1 MQNTLTGKTGDVI
14 ALLGGL
20 LFPLAFA
27 PFFLFPLSILCL
39 AALFITWSCASP
51 GRVAWRAFLFGFGM
65 FSVGVSWIYVSL
77 HTFGNMP
84 MMLAAVSVAGLIA
97 LLSLFPAVGA
107 YVQARIARG
116 HSITAM
122 TLLMPAGW
130 MLAEWLR
137 DWVLTGFPWLSAGY
151 SQVNSWLGHFA
162 PWVGV
167 YGVSLVV
174 ALCAGLLTAIVLN
187 PRKFAAKGVLMIIFI
202 FTLAWAADR
211 VQWSTAEGEPLR
223 VALVQGNIPL
233 IAKWQPDESLRIR
246 DLYLQTSLTLPD
258 RDLIVWPESALP
270 FFVDEVGDEFWQE
283 LRKHPAD
290 FIFGLLE
297 REPGGTPYY
306 NSVVAVSDELEF
318 YRKKHLVPFG
328 EFLPFKPLFSWVI
341 GRLEIPMADFTS
353 WQAPQPALTAAG
365 QQASISVCYE
375 DAFPLGVRTAL
386 PQATLLVNVS
396 EDAWFGDSLAPHQR
410 LQIAQMRAMETA
422 RPFVRAANTG
432 VSAVIDPRGKIVTQT
447 PQFQFAVLQSHVQ
460 PMSGATPFVR
470 FGNYPMLIL
479 MVVLAV
485 AGTLSTRR
493 FEKKSEVGAI
503 RGGS

>member
-1 MQNTLTGKTGDVI
+1 MTPI
-14 ALLGGL
+14 
-20 LFPLAFA
+20 
-27 PFFLFPLSILCL
+27 
-39 AALFITWSCASP
+39 
-51 GRVAWRAFLFGFGM
+51 
-65 FSVGVSWIYVSL
+65 
-77 HTFGNMP
+77 
-84 MMLAAVSVAGLIA
+84 LAAVSVAGLIA

-107 YVQARIARG
+107 YVQARIACG
-116 HSITAM
+116 HSIAAM

-130 MLAEWLR
+130 MFAEWLR

-167 YGVSLVV
+167 YGVSLIV
-174 ALCAGLLTAIVLN
+174 AVCAGLLAASVLN
-187 PRKFAAKGVLMIIFI
+187 PRRFGFKGGALIAVIFM
-202 FTLAWAADR
+202 LAWSADR
-211 VQWSTAEGEPLR
+211 VAWSTPEGESLR

-233 IAKWQPDESLRIR
+233 TAKWEPDQSIRIR
-246 DLYLQTSLTLPD
+246 DVYLQSSLTLSD
-258 RDLIVWPESALP
+258 RDLIVWPESSLP
-270 FFVDEVGDEFWQE
+270 YFVDEVGDDFWQA
-283 LRKHPAD
+283 LREHPAD
-290 FIFGLLE
+290 FILGLLE

-353 WQAPQPALTAAG
+353 WKAPQPALTAAG
-365 QQASISVCYE
+365 QRAGISVCYE
-375 DAFPLGVRTAL
+375 DAFPLGVRKAL

-432 VSAVIDPRGKIVTQT
+432 VSAVIDPRGNIITQT
-447 PQFQFAVLQSHVQ
+447 PQFQFDVLLSDVQ
-460 PMSGATPFVR
+460 PMSGVTPFVR
-470 FGNYPMLIL
+470 FGNYPMLIAML
-479 MVVLAV
+479 FLAITG
-485 AGTLSTRR
+485 AALTRPGTARPDLTPKENQSRQ
-493 FEKKSEVGAI
+493 
-503 RGGS
+503 

>member
-1 MQNTLTGKTGDVI
+1 
-14 ALLGGL
+14 
-20 LFPLAFA
+20 
-27 PFFLFPLSILCL
+27 
-39 AALFITWSCASP
+39 
-51 GRVAWRAFLFGFGM
+51 M
-65 FSVGVSWIYVSL
+65 FSVGVSWVYVSL
-77 HTFGNMP
+77 HTFGNMAP
-84 MMLAAVSVAGLIA
+84 ILAAVSVTGLIA
-97 LLSLFPAVGA
+97 LLSLFPLVGA

-116 HSITAM
+116 HSIAAM

-130 MLAEWLR
+130 LLAEWLR

-167 YGVSLVV
+167 YGVSLVI
-174 ALCAGLLTAIVLN
+174 ALCAGLLAASVLN
-187 PRKFAAKGVLMIIFI
+187 PRKFAKKGITLIVTIFV
-202 FTLAWAADR
+202 LAWSADR
-211 VQWSTAEGEPLR
+211 VEWSTPEGESLR
-223 VALVQGNIPL
+223 VALVQGNTPL
-233 IAKWQPDESLRIR
+233 TAKWQPDESLRIR

-270 FFVDEVGDEFWQE
+270 FFVDEVGDEFWQV
-283 LRKHPAD
+283 LREHPAD

-353 WQAPQPALTAAG
+353 WKAPQPTLAAAG
-365 QQASISVCYE
+365 QQAGISVCYE

-432 VSAVIDPRGKIVTQT
+432 ISAVIDSRGKIVTQT

-470 FGNYPMLIL
+470 FGNYPMLVM
-479 MVVLAV
+479 MVLLA
-485 AGTLSTRR
+485 A
-493 FEKKSEVGAI
+493 VGAVLTKSGKEKPDLI
-503 RGGS
+503 PKENQSRQ